1 MFKFINQLEFIITGS
16 AGILARKCRNA
27 GKDARAP
34 CKNYAKLALVEKP
47 SKPKKRRSPPYILG
61 AIVLILLALLFL
73 LQSSNL
79 WKNLSVET
87 ASDTLLLYA
96 LSSLN
101 FLAFIIFGFIFIR
114 SLLKLSRE
122 RRALEL
128 GSKIKTRLLL
138 FFIAVSLL
146 PIVAMA
152 VFSYLFMNRALE
164 RWFTQI
170 PENVIREAREV
181 QNQAIVDQSVKL
193 NEIAQM
199 LAVLLEKQ
207 NPGDVDLQ
215 KILDSGGL
223 TRLET
228 VSKENKTI
236 AVAEKNLDAERKK
249 ELENALSLMSQNNAD
264 EPALHDGKGFDSA
277 TANLSDGRRL
287 IIISNYLT
295 QDENVS
301 QLVDSSLA
309 EFDKLKDKQVTVRQI
324 GFLTLGVLT
333 FLLIFASSWTAF
345 YIARGLT
352 VPIKALAEGADEIAQ
367 GNLEHRVDVL
377 AEDELALLVA
387 AFNQMSAKLEENS
400 AELGERRKYIE
411 TVLQSLSTGVISFD
425 AENKVTT
432 INYAAIHILKLENA
446 DFTKSELAKLFTEEN
461 RVVLERLLN
470 RAKRIGQA
478 SEQTVLKREAAG
490 GDAETNLPVALTATA
505 LPRNFGEAGGIVLVI
520 EDLSELL
527 QAQRASAWQEVAR
540 RMAHEIKNPLTP
552 IQLSAERIAKRFA
565 QVPSPKSNVPS
576 QNANDSRPETWDLG
590 QTKKVVKDGTETILR
605 EVNSLKVMVDEFS
618 RFARLP
624 NVRLESGNLNEI
636 VRQAVDLYED
646 RFADLRIEPNLAQ
659 NLPDAML
666 DAEQFKRVFVNL
678 IDNAIE
684 AFDKSRE
691 EKRIFIKT
699 FHDPARDLIVAEVS
713 DNGNGIPPSD
723 FQKLFQPYF
732 STKNR
737 GTGLGLAIVQRI
749 VSEHHGKIKVV
760 SNQPRGAKFI
770 IELPVLT

>member
-1 MFKFINQLEFIITGS
+1 
-16 AGILARKCRNA
+16 
-27 GKDARAP
+27 
-34 CKNYAKLALVEKP
+34 VEKP
-47 SKPKKRRSPPYILG
+47 SPPKKRRSPPYILG

-87 ASDTLLLYA
+87 ASDTLLLYG

-101 FLAFIIFGFIFIR
+101 FLAFIIFGFIFLR

-128 GSKIKTRLLL
+128 GSQIKTRLLI

-146 PIVAMA
+146 PIMAMA
-152 VFSYLFMNRALE
+152 VFSYFFMNRALD
-164 RWFTQI
+164 RWFTDI
-170 PENVIREAREV
+170 PENVIREAKEL
-181 QNQAIVDQSVKL
+181 QDQAVVDQSVKL

-199 LAVLLEKQ
+199 LAFLLEKQ

-223 TRLET
+223 THLEI
-228 VSKENKTI
+228 VSKENKTL
-236 AVAEKNLDAERKK
+236 AQAEKKLDGEQKK
-249 ELENALSLMSQNNAD
+249 ELETALLLINQNKAE
-264 EPALHDGKGFDSA
+264 EPVLHDGKGFD
-277 TANLSDGRRL
+277 TAVALLSDGRKL
-287 IIISNYLT
+287 IIISNYRA
-295 QDENVS
+295 QDKNVS
-301 QLVDSSLA
+301 QLVDSALA
-309 EFDKLKDKQVTVRQI
+309 EFDALKAKQVTVRQI
-324 GFLTLGVLT
+324 GLLTLGVLT

-367 GNLEHRVDVL
+367 GNLSHRVETL
-377 AEDELALLVA
+377 AEDELALLVS

-400 AELGERRKYIE
+400 AELEERRRYIE
-411 TVLQSLSTGVISFD
+411 TVLQSLSTGVVSLD
-425 AENKVTT
+425 AQNRVTT
-432 INYAAIHILKLENA
+432 INKAAVKILNVDDA
-446 DFTKSELAKLFTEEN
+446 DFAEFELSALVTEEN

-478 SEQTVLKREAAG
+478 SEQTVLQRETN
-490 GDAETNLPVALTATA
+490 AETNGSLPVALTATA
-505 LPRNFGEAGGIVLVI
+505 LPRTFGEAGGVVLVI

-527 QAQRASAWQEVAR
+527 EAQRASAWQEVAR

-565 QVPSPKSNVPS
+565 QVSSSKSQVQS
-576 QNANDSRPETWDLG
+576 QKTNDLGLGTSDLG
-590 QTKKVVKDGTETILR
+590 QTTKVVKDGTETILR

-636 VRQAVDLYED
+636 ARQTVDLYED
-646 RFADLRIEPNLAQ
+646 RFSDLKIEARLGA
-659 NLPDAML
+659 NLPNVML
-666 DAEQFKRVFVNL
+666 DAEQLKRVFVNL

-684 AFDKSRE
+684 AFDDAQRE
-691 EKRIFIKT
+691 RRIYIKT
-699 FHDPARDLIVAEVS
+699 FHDAARDLVVAEIS

-749 VSEHHGKIKVV
+749 VSEHHGRIKAV

-770 IELPVLT
+770 VELPASV